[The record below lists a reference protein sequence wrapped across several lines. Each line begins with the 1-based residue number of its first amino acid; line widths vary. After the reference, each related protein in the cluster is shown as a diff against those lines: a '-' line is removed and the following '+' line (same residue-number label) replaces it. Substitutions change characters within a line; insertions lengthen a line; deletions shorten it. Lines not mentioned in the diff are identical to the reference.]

1 MGTTMVPP
9 TLEKK
14 HISIENDWFNMV
26 VVAMAKEPAK
36 VSLGGDLIVTVLL
49 DLVRYFFTF

>member
-1 MGTTMVPP
+1 MVPP